1 MNRSLP
7 FSPRYTRQ
15 RVHGVRLSACQS
27 PPVISLRLPLGT
39 SALMDAV
46 WMRGGK
52 HFSVPS
58 EGNQTVILELIRLTL
73 GSDLN
78 PHRAKVP
85 QGSKAHALVLH
96 IERRRDGP
104 RKEGRFWVANLA
116 FDRIDRD
123 GGSRANRGGGHAH
136 GGALTPRGLARSRRG
151 GDAKAIDGA

>member
-1 MNRSLP
+1 MRGCEEWRARRRRTGQKGESILIQPPFQFP
-7 FSPRYTRQ
+7 FSQTGFLY
-15 RVHGVRLSACQS
+15 GCENS
-27 PPVISLRLPLGT
+27 
-39 SALMDAV
+39 
-46 WMRGGK
+46 
-52 HFSVPS
+52 
-58 EGNQTVILELIRLTL
+58 GNQTVILELIRLTL

-85 QGSKAHALVLH
+85 QGSKANALVLH

-123 GGSRANRGGGHAH
+123 GGSRANRGGGHGH